1 MYWEKSATSVL
12 TALCYAIIEDAP
24 CEEQVHLYSIYTMW
38 GILMNTYKAYK
49 LRIYPTGYKEN

>member
-38 GILMNTYKAYK
+38 GILMNT
-49 LRIYPTGYKEN
+49 